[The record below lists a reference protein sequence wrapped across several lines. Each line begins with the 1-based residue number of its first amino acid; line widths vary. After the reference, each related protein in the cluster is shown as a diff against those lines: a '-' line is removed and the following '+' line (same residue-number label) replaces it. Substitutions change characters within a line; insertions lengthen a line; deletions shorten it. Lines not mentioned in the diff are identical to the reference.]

1 MVNFNVLVE
10 DKSFKWKRLQ
20 FNFIATSH
28 TQISAGF
35 VSFNTFT
42 NTTQTRHN
50 LVTSIKVN
58 DYMKAKPIVQ
68 AYVSGISLRANMNK
82 SEQ

>member
-28 TQISAGF
+28 SQISAGF
-35 VSFNTFT
+35 VNFNTFA
-42 NTTQTRHN
+42 NTSQTRHN
-50 LVTSIKVN
+50 LVTSINVN

-68 AYVSGISLRANMNK
+68 AYVSGISLRANMNRG
-82 SEQ
+82 EQ